1 MQLLETD
8 MLRFSIIPL
17 MLVTAMANASPLT
30 LGVVLG
36 PEESLSDTSTS
47 QSYRAF
53 TKEIEKSVGQPIRV
67 QYYKRGFAAI
77 KHAKDGTLDMIFGP
91 SQVIANVSRY
101 KFEPILKSDTTTA
114 AAFVAGPNYKGKLAA
129 KSGAKL
135 GVPDYE
141 SLMGGIARSEI
152 NSQGLAKSDF
162 SEIKFHRMP
171 EAPLYGLK
179 LGRYDLAVASEEE
192 AKTWTAA
199 NGGRIVQ
206 TSASV
211 PLRALTVHSEN
222 VPASAQ
228 QNLASSLQK
237 NNSLKLAMSPATKAD
252 FKSVASMLNTTP
264 TTLPGAK
271 IINAH
276 EAKALIDKGVPVYD
290 VRVKEEY
297 DQSRVP
303 SAISVTY
310 QESSAKEVDFDPVDD
325 NFALNKLPKDKNA
338 ALMMYCD
345 GTICWRSYK
354 SAVMAVKAGWKNVY
368 WFRGGFPEW
377 KEAGLPV
384 ETKKN

>member
-1 MQLLETD
+1 M
-8 MLRFSIIPL
+8 
-17 MLVTAMANASPLT
+17 
-30 LGVVLG
+30 GVVLG
-36 PEESLSDTSTS
+36 QDETLADQATL
-47 QSYRAF
+47 QRYRAF
-53 TKEIEKSVGQPIRV
+53 AKEIESSVGQPVRV

-77 KHAKDGTLDMIFGP
+77 KHAKEGTLDMIFGP

-101 KFEPILKSDTTTA
+101 KFEPILKSETTTA
-114 AAFVAGPNYKGKLAA
+114 AAFVAGPNYKGTLAA

-162 SEIKFHRMP
+162 AEIKFHRMP

-179 LGRYDLAVASEEE
+179 LGRYDLAVASAEE

-211 PLRALTVHSEN
+211 PLRALTVHSES
-222 VPASAQ
+222 VPASVQ
-228 QNLASSLQK
+228 QNLASNLQK
-237 NNSLKLAMSPATKAD
+237 GNSLKLAMSPASKAD

-271 IINAH
+271 IISAS
-276 EAKALIDKGVPVYD
+276 EAKALIEKGVPVYD
-290 VRVKEEY
+290 VRVKDEY
-297 DQSRVP
+297 HDARVP
-303 SAISVTY
+303 GAISIPY

-325 NFALNKLPKDKNA
+325 KFDLNKLPKDKNT

-345 GTICWRSYK
+345 GTICWKSYK

-377 KEAGLPV
+377 KESKLPI
-384 ETKKN
+384 ETSKN